1 MCSRL
6 AACLSVALLLLLP
19 AAGVAGTAGAA
30 ETTAE
35 QRTAQELEHVRL
47 SPLELRHFLKRMP
60 KGADLHNQLDGAV
73 YAETFIRV
81 GGEDGQ
87 VALATDDEGV
97 SRIDLTQEY
106 VRAVETFS
114 LAYADLK
121 EIVRN
126 SLEYSFLPGP
136 SLWGESGSYARVVE
150 ACRTD
155 APGADKPSQPCAAF
169 LDGSEKATLSGF
181 EAGYY

>member
-106 VRAVETFS
+106 VRAVENFGR
-114 LAYADLK
+114 LC
-121 EIVRN
+121 
-126 SLEYSFLPGP
+126 GP
-136 SLWGESGSYARVVE
+136 QGNR
-150 ACRTD
+150 
-155 APGADKPSQPCAAF
+155 PQQPRI
-169 LDGSEKATLSGF
+169 
-181 EAGYY
+181 